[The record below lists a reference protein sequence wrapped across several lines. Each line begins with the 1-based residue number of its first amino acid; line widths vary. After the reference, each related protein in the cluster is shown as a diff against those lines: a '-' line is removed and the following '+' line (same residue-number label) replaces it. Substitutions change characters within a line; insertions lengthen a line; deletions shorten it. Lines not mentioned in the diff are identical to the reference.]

1 MTSLKQ
7 YKSLYLFFLSQM
19 ILLIIFISSIFMNSS
34 IYNIFSCIVIVILCL
49 IAFYSLYSTY
59 KNMIIH
65 AEIVAKNE
73 MIENQQ
79 KIQIEHY
86 LAVKKQLKEIDKI
99 KELIDQESVYKELKN
114 TEEMN
119 EYVNQL
125 IKKYITYT
133 TDYCDNKMIDAII
146 FNKIPLCEQNH
157 IQHTIQMIIP
167 KSLDIDNIDLISVF
181 INMID
186 NAIEAC
192 LKVDKNQR
200 FINIDAKIQA
210 NYLII
215 KITNSKSKDIIVTLN
230 QQSTKSNQNN
240 EHGYGLQIIK
250 KTCQKN
256 HGDLTITNK
265 ENIVEIT
272 ATLKV

>member
-73 MIENQQ
+73 
-79 KIQIEHY
+79 
-86 LAVKKQLKEIDKI
+86 
-99 KELIDQESVYKELKN
+99 
-114 TEEMN
+114 
-119 EYVNQL
+119 
-125 IKKYITYT
+125 
-133 TDYCDNKMIDAII
+133 MIDAII

-265 ENIVEIT
+265 ENIVEMT